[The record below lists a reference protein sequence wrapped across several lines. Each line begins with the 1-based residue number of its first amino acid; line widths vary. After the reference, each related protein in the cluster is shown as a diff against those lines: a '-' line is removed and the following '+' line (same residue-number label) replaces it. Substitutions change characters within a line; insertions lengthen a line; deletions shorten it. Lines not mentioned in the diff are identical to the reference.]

1 MSTQTKKDKIT
12 NENIGLN
19 KISLGKLEN
28 KMSGNFR
35 YEITP
40 VLYEKK
46 PFQITVYGKIKF
58 FSFNNKSFSV
68 GVTIDKENKDFFKSI
83 EKKISD
89 LYGEKLHLIK
99 TSHGNSR
106 VYAKLFAKDGKFK
119 HQSKYYVMGKR
130 KLTILWITLEF
141 HFREGL

>member
-12 NENIGLN
+12 KENIGLN

-28 KMSGNFR
+28 KISGNFR

-68 GVTIDKENKDFFKSI
+68 GVTIDKENKDFFVLR
-83 EKKISD
+83 KKYQIFMVKNYTSS
-89 LYGEKLHLIK
+89 KHLMGIQEFMQNFLQK
-99 TSHGNSR
+99 M
-106 VYAKLFAKDGKFK
+106 GKFK